1 MRRRSITLVG
11 ALVLALGGIAAPGL
25 TTTAAADPAAGAD
38 PATTAVAG
46 PVATA
51 AADPAA
57 AARSVD
63 LRDAAALAE
72 LQRTRPAHYATI
84 RRILADLQQQP
95 DRAEGDWLQ
104 TNFDVRDVELS
115 RLLLKTSYPPRQLL
129 RFTLD
134 DTRYTLHVTRS
145 DLVAQPTVLR

>member
-1 MRRRSITLVG
+1 MRRWPVPQPGAVVRLAR
-11 ALVLALGGIAAPGL
+11 ALVLTLGVAVAGPATIPVAV
-25 TTTAAADPAAGAD
+25 ADPAATAVAE
-38 PATTAVAG
+38 PATT
-46 PVATA
+46 TA
-51 AADPAA
+51 
-57 AARSVD
+57 RTVD

-72 LQRTRPAHYATI
+72 LRRTRPAHYATI
-84 RRILADLQQQP
+84 RQILEDLQQQP

-104 TNFDVRDVELS
+104 AHFDVRDIELS

-145 DLVAQPTVLR
+145 DLVAEPTVLR

>member
-1 MRRRSITLVG
+1 MRNWPVTLFG
-11 ALVLALGGIAAPGL
+11 ALVLTLGVAV
-25 TTTAAADPAAGAD
+25 ADPAA
-38 PATTAVAG
+38 TTR
-46 PVATA
+46 T
-51 AADPAA
+51 
-57 AARSVD
+57 VD
-63 LRDAAALAE
+63 LRDAAALAD
-72 LQRTRPAHYATI
+72 LQRTRPAHYATV
-84 RRILADLQQQP
+84 RRILADLEQQP

-115 RLLLKTSYPPRQLL
+115 RLLLKTSNPPRQLL